1 MTIIVPISELKQRT
15 GQVLSKAVVER
26 QDLVIERY
34 GQGYAVILSMER
46 YQELVD
52 AARARVRERFLEA
65 QQAVYAAT
73 ADIPADEIGSLVDR
87 AIQESRRERAGANAS
102 GS

>member
-1 MTIIVPISELKQRT
+1 MTTIIPISELKQRT